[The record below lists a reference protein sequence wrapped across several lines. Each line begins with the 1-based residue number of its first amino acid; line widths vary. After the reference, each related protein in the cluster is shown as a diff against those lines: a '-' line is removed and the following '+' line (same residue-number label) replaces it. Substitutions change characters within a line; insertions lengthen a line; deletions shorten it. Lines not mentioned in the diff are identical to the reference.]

1 MMSPELHN
9 FFNAFGTTTEGL
21 SFKKST
27 PQEKI
32 IIDIAE
38 SWQEN
43 TQAGHGMFFDF
54 SQTPEIQKPILD
66 YLTKG
71 FGWKLE
77 TPFFIRKPL

>member
-1 MMSPELHN
+1 MMSQQLQN
-9 FFNAFGTTTEGL
+9 FFDAFGTPTEGL

-43 TQAGHGMFFDF
+43 IQAGHGMFFDF
-54 SQTPEIQKPILD
+54 SQTPEIERPILD
-66 YLTKG
+66 YLIQG

-77 TPFFIRKPL
+77 TAFFIRKPL

>member
-1 MMSPELHN
+1 MSSELHN
-9 FFNAFGTTTEGL
+9 FLNAFGTTTDGL

-27 PQEKI
+27 PHEKI

-43 TQAGHGMFFDF
+43 IQAGHGMFFDF

-66 YLTKG
+66 YLIQG

-77 TPFFIRKPL
+77 TSFFIRKPL

>member
-1 MMSPELHN
+1 MLWIALN
-9 FFNAFGTTTEGL
+9 ITFLVRRGGL
-21 SFKKST
+21 SFKKTT

-66 YLTKG
+66 YLTQG

-77 TPFFIRKPL
+77 TAFFIRKPL